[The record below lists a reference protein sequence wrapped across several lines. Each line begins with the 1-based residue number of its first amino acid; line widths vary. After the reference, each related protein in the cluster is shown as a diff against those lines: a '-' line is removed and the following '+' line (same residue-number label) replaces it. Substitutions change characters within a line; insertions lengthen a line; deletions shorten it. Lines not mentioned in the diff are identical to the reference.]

1 LSGVKDNV
9 EYGYTIAL
17 GAAEITMLD
26 LANGY
31 MHLSAQGKPAKIDP
45 ILEIR

>member
-1 LSGVKDNV
+1 
-9 EYGYTIAL
+9 
-17 GAAEITMLD
+17 MLD

-45 ILEIR
+45 ILEIKGRDGTLIYQKKVVMQKEIVKP